1 MKRKL
6 VFKVLEASDSNRTS
20 FSVTRLLLPYNLCI
34 ITTHLELIRA
44 LGFFSKGKML

>member
-6 VFKVLEASDSNRTS
+6 IFEVLEASDSNRTS